1 MKKERVWE
9 KFSRDIPE
17 HFPNMEKEIVNQVQ
31 ESQSPIEDKSK
42 EKHAKTHTNQ
52 RLDTKKEC
60 QK

>member
-1 MKKERVWE
+1 
-9 KFSRDIPE
+9 
-17 HFPNMEKEIVNQVQ
+17 MEKEIVNQVQ

-60 QK
+60 QKQQGRSNN